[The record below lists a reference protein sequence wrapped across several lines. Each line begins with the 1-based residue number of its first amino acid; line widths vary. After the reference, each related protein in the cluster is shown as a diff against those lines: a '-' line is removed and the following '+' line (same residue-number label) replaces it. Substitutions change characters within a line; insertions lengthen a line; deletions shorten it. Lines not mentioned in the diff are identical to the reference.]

1 MDENQV
7 RSSGRTSL
15 PAVARP
21 VSRAVMKAGQT
32 SRDFIKRRPLG
43 GVSGI
48 VIVVMF
54 AVALAAPMV
63 ARYDPLVQH
72 GGRILE
78 GPSWEFWLGTDH
90 LGRDMYSRVVH
101 GARVSVI
108 VGFSAVAIG
117 TAGGSLIGLASAF
130 QGGKIDLYVQ
140 RFVDAWIAFPG
151 LVLILVLVSLLGPSL
166 FNVAIAIGIGSIPST
181 SRIVR
186 SAVLTTKENEYV
198 LAALAVGAS
207 RMRIVARHI
216 LPNVMAPIIIVSTV
230 SLGGAILAESSLS
243 FLGLGVPPP
252 APTWGGMLS
261 REGREFMIIQPLLGL
276 WPGIAITTV
285 VMAFNLFGDALRDVW
300 DPRLRGAH

>member
-1 MDENQV
+1 MDENPV
-7 RSSGRTSL
+7 RPSRRTSAL
-15 PAVARP
+15 AVARP

-101 GARVSVI
+101 GARGSVI

-117 TAGGSLIGLASAF
+117 TAGSGDST
-130 QGGKIDLYVQ
+130 V
-140 RFVDAWIAFPG
+140 
-151 LVLILVLVSLLGPSL
+151 VLVIVDPGQFLCIGMSL
-166 FNVAIAIGIGSIPST
+166 FGECETHPAEGMLWVLALEQESYRQSCHPFSTEGFIAGEDGRTRLLEIESRDRPAFVGGGYVAIDGRTDGEFRLFVIGPG
-181 SRIVR
+181 
-186 SAVLTTKENEYV
+186 
-198 LAALAVGAS
+198 
-207 RMRIVARHI
+207 
-216 LPNVMAPIIIVSTV
+216 
-230 SLGGAILAESSLS
+230 
-243 FLGLGVPPP
+243 
-252 APTWGGMLS
+252 S
-261 REGREFMIIQPLLGL
+261 RE
-276 WPGIAITTV
+276 
-285 VMAFNLFGDALRDVW
+285 
-300 DPRLRGAH
+300 